1 MKKQVHKK
9 KEFFSRENLKYQNDF
24 LAEKLK
30 NIINVALKS
39 KMNDLRQSQRTV
51 LKQSENLLHFIKSL
65 EIVLDEERAFQT
77 PVSFLVALK
86 KYHVIQPVKLETKLI
101 SRFSEENIEKGTC
114 QKLFFTHGLRSSSHF
129 GRRTT
134 CKWKT
139 YPHFSL
145 HGEEDLGKLFRDTVC
160 A

>member
-86 KYHVIQPVKLETKLI
+86 KYYVIQPVKLETKLI
-101 SRFSEENIEKGTC
+101 SRFSEENIEKGMC
-114 QKLFFTHGLRSSSHF
+114 QNYF
-129 GRRTT
+129 
-134 CKWKT
+134 
-139 YPHFSL
+139 YPWTSELVSFQ
-145 HGEEDLGKLFRDTVC
+145 KKNYM
-160 A
+160 

>member
-1 MKKQVHKK
+1 MKKQVNKK
-9 KEFFSRENLKYQNDF
+9 KEFFSRENLKYQKAF

-86 KYHVIQPVKLETKLI
+86 KYYVIQPVKLETKLI
-101 SRFSEENIEKGTC
+101 SRFSEENIEKGMC
-114 QKLFFTHGLRSSSHF
+114 QNYF
-129 GRRTT
+129 
-134 CKWKT
+134 
-139 YPHFSL
+139 YPWTSELVSFQ
-145 HGEEDLGKLFRDTVC
+145 KNYM
-160 A
+160 